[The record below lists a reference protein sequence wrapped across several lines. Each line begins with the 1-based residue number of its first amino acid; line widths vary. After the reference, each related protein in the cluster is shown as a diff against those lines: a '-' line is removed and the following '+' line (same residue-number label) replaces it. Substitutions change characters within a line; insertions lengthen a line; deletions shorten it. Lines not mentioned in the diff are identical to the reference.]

1 MTKPSSKLDNPE
13 RNGTRRIATHVAVA
27 ALCAVIGFGAV
38 YWTGKATANPPSLVG
53 LKTAAS
59 PKAPITQPADPKLA
73 ENRAA
78 TAPAVTKTAAPAAL
92 PTGPGRNALSVG
104 EMAMFVFRK
113 PEPLPPISFTG
124 PDGAPVTPETLK
136 GKVTLVNLWA
146 TWCAPC
152 RKEMPDLNALQK
164 ELGGDDFQV
173 VAVSLD
179 RGADKAPKAF
189 LKEIGADALPFYHDA
204 TARLGTKLKIIG
216 LPATL
221 LLDRDANVVGRL
233 VGPAKWAGED
243 AKRLIKAAIDAGGAS

>member
-1 MTKPSSKLDNPE
+1 M
-13 RNGTRRIATHVAVA
+13 AAHVAVA
-27 ALCAVIGFGAV
+27 AVSAIVGFGAV
-38 YWTGKATANPPSLVG
+38 YWTGKATANPPASAL
-53 LKTAAS
+53 LKQHASPASSDDATPAQTSKSAEAAS
-59 PKAPITQPADPKLA
+59 PS
-73 ENRAA
+73 
-78 TAPAVTKTAAPAAL
+78 VTRVAAPAAL
-92 PTGPGRNALSVG
+92 PTSPGRNDLSVG
-104 EMAMFVFRK
+104 DMAMFVFRE

-124 PDGAPVTPETLK
+124 PDGQPVTPETLK

-179 RGADKAPKAF
+179 RGTDKAPKAF
-189 LKEIGADALPFYHDA
+189 LGEIGADALAFYHDPSA
-204 TARLGTKLKIIG
+204 KLGTKLKIIG

-221 LLDRDANVVGRL
+221 LLDRDANIVGRL

-243 AKRLIKAAIDAGGAS
+243 AKKLVRAAIEAGRGS